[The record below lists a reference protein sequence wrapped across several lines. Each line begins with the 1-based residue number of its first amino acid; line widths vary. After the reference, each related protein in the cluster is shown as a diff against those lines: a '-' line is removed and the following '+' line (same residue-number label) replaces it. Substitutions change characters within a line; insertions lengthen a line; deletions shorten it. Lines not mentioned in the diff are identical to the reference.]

1 MRNWVQVLCNGGIAA
16 EMALIYLVDVGCSE
30 KLIDFSTHYTASW
43 FSMAV
48 LGALCCSCGDTFSSE
63 IGSVIGKSR
72 EAILITNFKYVPKG
86 SLSLEHIS
94 SFSLLNLSFPNIE
107 DLMM

>member
-16 EMALIYLVDVGCSE
+16 EMALLYLIDVGCSE

-43 FSMAV
+43 FSVAV

-86 SLSLEHIS
+86 SVSLIL
-94 SFSLLNLSFPNIE
+94 FILLERTLF
-107 DLMM
+107 L